1 MLDGRTTSSA
11 APIKIWGE
19 SDRQLGELM
28 NWYIEVWKK
37 YAVFGGRARRKEY
50 WFFVLFNIIA
60 IFILAFIDALSGTIS
75 QEAGVGLLSGIYSLA
90 VLIPSIAVAVRRLHD
105 TDRVGWWVLI
115 GLIPL
120 IGAIVLII
128 FFVLDSTPGDN
139 RFGPNPKGTTA

>member
-1 MLDGRTTSSA
+1 
-11 APIKIWGE
+11 
-19 SDRQLGELM
+19 M
-28 NWYIEVWKK
+28 NWYIQVWKK
-37 YAVFGGRARRKEY
+37 YAIFGGRARRKEY
-50 WFFVLFNIIA
+50 WFFALFNIIA
-60 IFILAFIDALSGTIS
+60 VFILAFIDALLGTFS
-75 QEAGVGLLSGIYSLA
+75 QETGVGLLSGVYSLA

-139 RFGPNPKGTTA
+139 RFGLNPKGATA